1 MKELVLPVP
10 ERVSA
15 AYIVPVTAP
24 MTAVEVR
31 RRAGRAIAAS
41 LTGPPRSGSLRAR

>member
-24 MTAVEVR
+24 MTPSKPGGEQVEPSR
-31 RRAGRAIAAS
+31 PA
-41 LTGPPRSGSLRAR
+41 